1 MKNNVI
7 IAAMLLCASVNLA
20 QNSNQSKGHKNM
32 GAAVNMPVPF
42 TVNVADSLTWF
53 LKIDDRNYSYTSN
66 TPRDVLIKVF
76 CTWYNFSS
84 LATVDNKVYFANK
97 AFDIDRNV
105 YSWL

>member
-42 TVNVADSLTWF
+42 TVNVADSLM
-53 LKIDDRNYSYTSN
+53 
-66 TPRDVLIKVF
+66 IKR
-76 CTWYNFSS
+76 SS
-84 LATVDNKVYFANK
+84 IKNMLASSMALV
-97 AFDIDRNV
+97 
-105 YSWL
+105 